1 MQLFFFIF
9 IIFFL
14 IVSSC
19 IVHKIHNLWRHLM
32 SFSSFVTTRAKLYL
46 YHLCSSFLVPLLSL
60 LFCPCPRRNLRPFS
74 TMTPMHPQQTMMC
87 IKHVWVEYVH
97 CLFYPYISDGQQQA
111 PDSFSPIFFL
121 DTLILPL
128 SSQELETILNCEP
141 NMSLTED
148 NELHYLFYSIL
159 VLAGTWNHT
168 TIPPYSCDKSN
179 NHFLSS
185 HFLSLR
191 IK

>member
-1 MQLFFFIF
+1 METPHVILLLCDNEGQTLSLPSLFFIPCAFTISP
-9 IIFFL
+9 I
-14 IVSSC
+14 
-19 IVHKIHNLWRHLM
+19 
-32 SFSSFVTTRAKLYL
+32 
-46 YHLCSSFLVPLLSL
+46 LSL
-60 LFCPCPRRNLRPFS
+60 SSQEPKTILNYDPNASTTDNDVHQTCLSWVCSLFILSIYIWRTTTSAR
-74 TMTPMHPQQTMMC
+74 
-87 IKHVWVEYVH
+87 
-97 CLFYPYISDGQQQA
+97 LFLSHL
-111 PDSFSPIFFL
+111 FL